1 MGVVLI
7 TGSAGLIGSEATQ
20 FFAAQGFDVV
30 GIDNN
35 MRRAFFGAEAST
47 EWQRQFLIQKLG
59 SRYRHFDLDIRATGT
74 LEALFKKYGNE
85 LKLIIHTAAQPS
97 HDWAARDPHTDFS
110 VNADGTLNM
119 LEATRKYAPEAAFIF
134 TSTNKVYGDTPN
146 RLPLIELAKRWEID
160 PSHPYANGIGED
172 MSIDQTL
179 HSLFGASKVA
189 ADVLVQ
195 EYGRYF
201 GMKTACFRGGCL
213 TGPNHSG
220 TQLHGFLAYLM
231 KCAATGMPY
240 KVFGYQGKQ
249 VRDNIHSADLIAAFA
264 EFFQAPRSGEVYN
277 LGGGRFSNCSML
289 EAIEMCEEIT
299 GQPMPWSYEE
309 QNRTGDHI
317 WYVSDLSKF
326 QSHYPNW
333 QLRYDVK
340 AILREIYEVGV
351 ERWKPRAQAAI
362 LGAQVSRLS
371 FASASQATSV
381 ERESAQATPS
391 QGEPSLLRALPE
403 LSKTKKNVLGIG
415 VDAVNYAEAVEQ
427 IIAAAKMKTSFSLSA
442 LAVHGVM
449 TGVLD
454 RAHSYRL
461 NHFDLI
467 VPDGQPVRWALNL
480 LHKTELRDRVY
491 GPNLMLRTCEQAAQE
506 GLPIYLYG
514 STAETLDQLG
524 HNLRERFP
532 NLVIAGVQPSRFR
545 QLSAEE
551 KLEVAAQIKASGA
564 AITFVGLGCP
574 RQEVFVYE
582 FRAALPMPLLAV
594 GAAFDFHA
602 GTVAQAPPFMQRNGL
617 EWCYR
622 LLHEPRRLWQRYVL
636 LNPLYVTMLLLQA
649 VGLKQ
654 FNLRDTTPP
663 SQELRFG

>member
-1 MGVVLI
+1 MSVVLI

-35 MRRAFFGAEAST
+35 MRQQFFGAEAST
-47 EWQRQFLIQKLG
+47 EWQRQFLKEKLR
-59 SRYRHFDLDIRATGT
+59 SQYRHFDLDIRSARE
-74 LEALFKKYGNE
+74 LELVYKKFGADV
-85 LKLIIHTAAQPS
+85 KLVVHAAAQPS
-97 HDWAARDPHTDFS
+97 HDWAARDPQTDFG
-110 VNADGTLNM
+110 VNANGTLNM
-119 LEATRKYAPEAAFIF
+119 LEATRRYAPEAPFIF

-146 RLPLIELAKRWEID
+146 RLPLIELDQRWEID
-160 PSHPYANGIGED
+160 PAHPYASGIRED

-179 HSLFGASKVA
+179 HSLFGASKAA

-231 KCAATGMPY
+231 KCAATGTPY
-240 KVFGYQGKQ
+240 QVFGYKGKQ
-249 VRDNIHSADLIAAFA
+249 VRDNIHSADLIAAFD
-264 EFFQAPRSGEVYN
+264 EFFQSPRSGEVYN
-277 LGGGRFSNCSML
+277 MGGGRFSNCSML
-289 EAIEMCEEIT
+289 EAIQMCEEIT
-299 GQPMPWSYEE
+299 GQPMKWSYEE

-333 QLRYDVK
+333 KLRYDVK
-340 AILREIYEVGV
+340 AILQEIHAAGI
-351 ERWKPRAQAAI
+351 ERWERPAEKKAVAVGAGVSVSI
-362 LGAQVSRLS
+362 LPFPKS
-371 FASASQATSV
+371 
-381 ERESAQATPS
+381 TP
-391 QGEPSLLRALPE
+391 
-403 LSKTKKNVLGIG
+403 TKKNVLGVGI
-415 VDAVNYAEAVEQ
+415 DATDYKSAVER
-427 IIAAAKMKTSFSLSA
+427 IVNAAQQKTSLALSA

-454 RAHSYRL
+454 QAHRHRL
-461 NHFDLI
+461 NQLDLV

-480 LHKTELRDRVY
+480 LHHTELKDRVY
-491 GPNLMLRTCEQAAQE
+491 GPNLMLKVCERAAAE

-514 STAETLDQLG
+514 SKTETLAQLRR
-524 HNLRERFP
+524 NLCAQFP
-532 NLVIAGVQPSRFR
+532 QLIVAGMQPSRFR

-551 KLEVAAQIKASGA
+551 KLEVAAQIKDSGA

-582 FRAALPMPLLAV
+582 FREVLPMPLLAV

-602 GTVAQAPPFMQRNGL
+602 GTVLQAPEFMQRNGL
-617 EWCYR
+617 EWLYR

-636 LNPLYVTMLLLQA
+636 LNPLYVTMLVMQA
-649 VGLKQ
+649 MHLKQ

-663 SQELRFG
+663 THELRFG